1 MLELESFAVID
12 IIRRFE
18 VGTPPEKVGVRKAE
32 GGPAMHVRF
41 VFFFSELQ
49 LWTTLPG
56 RTIQMAVMVV
66 VSRTRY

>member
-49 LWTTLPG
+49 LLDD
-56 RTIQMAVMVV
+56 A
-66 VSRTRY
+66 TRPYDSDGGDGGGVEN